1 MNIAVYLANKIQ
13 NTRNQTFSSL
23 IIKVGIASVALGLS
37 ALLISFS
44 VLFGFKNTI
53 KNKLFSISSHI
64 QVSKITL
71 NRSFEE
77 VSMTINSEINSY
89 LAKNPEISTVNV
101 AANKSAI
108 LKSETEIAGVV
119 LKGIDRN
126 FNWSTFDM
134 NLSEGKVFQHKDTTY
149 SNDILISRKL
159 KDQLN
164 VKLNDEILIYFIQ
177 DPPRARKLHIT
188 GIYETGIEEIDQNY
202 IIGDINLIR
211 KINGWNDNEIGHYEI
226 YLKDFSHLD
235 QVAAQLADD
244 LPQDYQISPITKM
257 LPQFF
262 EWFNLLDRNI
272 ILVII
277 LIIAVASFNMISVL
291 LIMIMERTPMIGLL
305 KSIGALN
312 SLIRGIF
319 IRNGL
324 KIIIKGLLA
333 GNIIGLGLC
342 FIQDKFKL
350 LHLDPENYYMSFVPV
365 EWNWPVFMIVNV
377 VTLLIIGMILIIPTF
392 VTSRISPVEALKYKD

>member
-77 VSMTINSEINSY
+77 VSMTNNSEINSY

-365 EWNWPVFMIVNV
+365 EWNWPVFLIVNV

>member
-77 VSMTINSEINSY
+77 VSMTNNSEINSY

-134 NLSEGKVFQHKDTTY
+134 NLSEGKVFQHKGTTY

-365 EWNWPVFMIVNV
+365 EWNWPVFLIVNV

-392 VTSRISPVEALKYKD
+392 VTSRVSPVEALKYKD

>member
-77 VSMTINSEINSY
+77 VSMTNNSEINSY

-134 NLSEGKVFQHKDTTY
+134 NLSEGKVFQHKGTTY

-365 EWNWPVFMIVNV
+365 EWNWPVFLIVNV

>member
-77 VSMTINSEINSY
+77 VSMTNNSEINSY

-119 LKGIDRN
+119 LKGIDRK
-126 FNWSTFDM
+126 FNWATFDM
-134 NLSEGKVFQHKDTTY
+134 NLTEGKVFQHKDTTY
-149 SNDILISRKL
+149 TNDILISRKL
-159 KDQLN
+159 KEQLN
-164 VKLNDEILIYFIQ
+164 VKLNDDILIYFIQ

-211 KINGWNDNEIGHYEI
+211 KINGWNNNEIGHYEI

-365 EWNWPVFMIVNV
+365 EWNWPVFLIVNV